1 MALEANL
8 TENGLVE
15 IASGTALAM
24 RSGASRDVMGVHR
37 MLAHPSEDITRKTA
51 EMVGIETTGQWGACE
66 TCFQAKA
73 KRDAV
78 PKKTVERA
86 SVRGQ
91 RFFVD
96 VGGTMK
102 HSSLGGNSYVAIFVD
117 DCTRF
122 KVVKFVKKKS
132 GTTAALLSLIADYV
146 TPQKLS
152 IKCVRTDNGGEFE
165 GEFQRELDRRSIT
178 HEHTPPDTPQYNGVV
193 ERALGLLREKAII
206 LMEELD
212 DVINVPRE
220 KLWAQAMLFACDVT
234 NKSVTT
240 STDGRKSPNELWSG
254 KLPTADHLRPFGAV
268 GYARPRVR
276 ERKMAPK
283 GEKCVFMGIP
293 RDFLTGTVSVILV
306 RTRNIVERQ
315 AVQWVDEPKKTGGD
329 GTGSDDRG
337 MKSAGD
343 ETIVER
349 GTPQLNV
356 QELGQEQQLTL
367 HEHETQEAFSEHEG
381 ETQGAL
387 SELEEETRQALSEH
401 ERKQRHK
408 EGEAEPASGSANLEG
423 PALPALRKLT
433 IDGNIPPILSSRT
446 RSRRPH
452 TGVEGEALH
461 CFLPTIEADEENGV
475 EDALACDDGGQMA
488 MRGTLDIPERRN
500 RRQAM
505 ELPEW
510 DEWRKAE
517 LRCLEWSRTAFIS
530 RWLGRRISSWLARK
544 CYTNGKI

>member
-1 MALEANL
+1 MALEVNL
-8 TENGLVE
+8 TENGLVK

-24 RSGASRDVMGVHR
+24 RAGASRDVMEVHR

-51 EMVGIETTGQWGACE
+51 EMMGIETTGQWGAYA

-78 PKKTVERA
+78 PKKTGERA

-96 VGGTMK
+96 VGGPMK
-102 HSSLGGNSYVAIFVD
+102 RSSLGGNSYVAIFVD
-117 DCTRF
+117 GCTRF

-132 GTTAALLSLIADYV
+132 DTTAALLSLIADYI

-152 IKCVRTDNGGEFE
+152 IKCVRTDNGSEFE
-165 GEFQRELDRRSIT
+165 GEFQRELERRSIT
-178 HEHTPPDTPQYNGVV
+178 PEQTPPDTPQYNGVAK
-193 ERALGLLREKAII
+193 RTLGLLREKAVI
-206 LMEELD
+206 LMGELD

-240 STDGRKSPNELWSG
+240 STDWGKSPYELWFG
-254 KLPTADHLRPFGAV
+254 KFLTSDHLRPFGAV
-268 GYARPRVR
+268 GYARQSVR
-276 ERKMAPK
+276 EHKMAPK

-293 RDFLTGTVSVILV
+293 PNFPTGTVSVLPS
-306 RTRNIVERQ
+306 RTRSVVERQ
-315 AVQWVDEPKKTGGD
+315 AVQWVDRPKKTGGD
-329 GTGSDDRG
+329 GTGSDRG

-343 ETIVER
+343 GTIVER

-367 HEHETQEAFSEHEG
+367 HEHQTQEAFSEHEE

-387 SELEEETRQALSEH
+387 SELEEETQEAFSEH
-401 ERKQRHK
+401 EREQQLK
-408 EGEAEPASGSANLEG
+408 EGEAEPGSGSSNLEG

-433 IDGNIPPILSSRT
+433 IDGNIPPMLSSRT
-446 RSRRPH
+446 RSRRSH

-461 CFLPTIEADEENGV
+461 CFLPAIKAEEENGV
-475 EDALACDDGGQMA
+475 EDALACDDRGQMVMQA
-488 MRGTLDIPERRN
+488 TLDTPEPRN
-500 RRQAM
+500 R
-505 ELPEW
+505 W
-510 DEWRKAE
+510 
-517 LRCLEWSRTAFIS
+517 
-530 RWLGRRISSWLARK
+530 
-544 CYTNGKI
+544 